1 MYSYHINH
9 KIGLIQRDSVY
20 DVLCG
25 CHRCKREIV
34 IDELVKAVFLQVACL
49 KLLRPPELEALEVGT
64 VDGFQGIVH

>member
-1 MYSYHINH
+1 M
-9 KIGLIQRDSVY
+9 
-20 DVLCG
+20 
-25 CHRCKREIV
+25 